1 MQPFKMWSFSLMTDR
16 KHNNLLD
23 RTRLHSDKPSFAHR
37 IEMNSASLAFLL
49 APAQRRNVCW
59 RQAKWS
65 DDGARA
71 RLRVNVKRGD
81 FLRTLG
87 GAMTAQCKVLHL
99 LFSQSD
105 YPDIWASCHSE
116 CASFVSVGGLRLAG
130 GKTRFLRHPATSL
143 AWLPDQYVYALL
155 IE

>member
-1 MQPFKMWSFSLMTDR
+1 MTDR

-23 RTRLHSDKPSFAHR
+23 RARLHPDKSSFAR
-37 IEMNSASLAFLL
+37 LIKMNSVLLAFWSLVL
-49 APAQRRNVCW
+49 SIDDCC

-81 FLRTLG
+81 FLRTLS
-87 GAMTAQCKVLHL
+87 GAMTAQCKILHL

-105 YPDIWASCHSE
+105 YPDIWASCRSE
-116 CASFVSVGGLRLAG
+116 RVSFVRVGTAVAG
-130 GKTRFLRHPATSL
+130 GNQGPLTREQVFSVFLE
-143 AWLPDQYVYALL
+143 WLPDQYVYAFL